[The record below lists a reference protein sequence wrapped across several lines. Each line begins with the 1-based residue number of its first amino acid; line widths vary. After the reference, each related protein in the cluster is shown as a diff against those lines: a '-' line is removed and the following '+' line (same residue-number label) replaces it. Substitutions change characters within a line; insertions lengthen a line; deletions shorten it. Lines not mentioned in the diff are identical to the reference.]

1 MELVVELLGP
11 LVTET
16 ERHDAGIACEVAP
29 FFVASDLD
37 ERCGLCV
44 RREPSAPAEL
54 DQIPELDGRVERP
67 DQASGAGSKRCR
79 RDRTWRVEEELDP
92 GVADAEDGKV
102 RPVVIVTG
110 GPDRGQRPKR
120 RLAQRARSPGSMRPR
135 RFSGVS
141 RTRRIWLFVGWPSSP
156 A

>member
-1 MELVVELLGP
+1 MELPEPFVA
-11 LVTET
+11 ET
-16 ERHDAGIACEVAP
+16 ERHDAGIAGEVAP
-29 FFVASDLD
+29 FFVASDLN

-44 RREPSAPAEL
+44 RREPNAPAEL

-67 DQASGAGSKRCR
+67 DEASGAGSKRCR
-79 RDRTWRVEEELDP
+79 RDRTRRVEEELDP

-120 RLAQRARSPGSMRPR
+120 RLGPARPLTGIDRPR